1 MKLDSIKERTLSKMS
16 TLFLKP
22 EEKKV
27 LNLKIEADVEYIDT
41 LE

>member
-1 MKLDSIKERTLSKMS
+1 MKLDSLKERSLSKMS

-27 LNLKIEADVEYIDT
+27 LNLKIDANVEYIDI